1 MLCKVYNDGSSFIA
15 QPVFKSKK
23 ARNIREP
30 IETETDLI
38 FDKLYSNV
46 DNSLSESEISE
57 YLVHELCLH
66 FGSTNS
72 KRLIED
78 YVVKKLKDIKRN
90 LYARRKRFLRKVN
103 LVNFEKY
110 TPYFV
115 TFTYDDEKQTPE
127 SFEKKLR
134 KCLSN
139 LHSRKGWLY
148 ALVDELGELGQRL
161 HFHGIIFVPPGE
173 MVGNFAIK
181 KQYST
186 KKGEWTE
193 RNENDFFSKFG
204 NNDFV
209 CLSENRSEFRRRAE
223 YVVKYIGKTGNK
235 VIYCRGMP
243 SELIEDMD
251 EFEFFGEFF
260 DFVLKYIC
268 FDDVIYN
275 KDRIARIKLSEDL
288 PDLSEFET

>member
-15 QPVFKSKK
+15 QPLFKSKK
-23 ARNIREP
+23 AKKIREP
-30 IETETDLI
+30 IESEADLV
-38 FDKLYSNV
+38 FDKLYSNI

-57 YLVHELCLH
+57 YLVQELCLH
-66 FGSTNS
+66 FGFTNS

-110 TPYFV
+110 IPYFV

-173 MVGNFAIK
+173 MVGNFTIE

-209 CLSENRSEFRRRAE
+209 CLTNNRSEFRRRAE